1 VQNLL
6 LPKFRQDL
14 VLRPDGAPADYSDPL
29 MPIFLATEGSVWAR
43 AQEAQID
50 YILKKTGA
58 EGLYWDEMAGSSY
71 LYDYN
76 PRHWDDVS
84 AEIDPNTHKIVRKIT
99 NVTLASQP
107 WRLRMVD
114 VLLKRGALFCNGAP
128 ATRSFTQ
135 VHFPRFV
142 ETGLYSNIVN
152 CQLYTPIA
160 LGDHLTERNEVDA
173 YHDMVKGLDYG
184 ALYYWYTSSIEATHP
199 TLAGYMFP
207 ITPIN
212 LGHGFIIGKE
222 RILTNTSGYFGWDDD
237 SRFKAVAFDDRGNQT
252 DKVKIS
258 RVERDGK
265 AFAEVR
271 IPQGYTVAIVR
282 QNQD

>member
-1 VQNLL
+1 VEELL
-6 LPKFRQDL
+6 SRFKRDL
-14 VLRPDGAPADYSDPL
+14 ILRPDGKPADYSDPL
-29 MPIFLATEGSVWAR
+29 MPMFLPTEGSAWAE
-43 AQEAQID
+43 AQEKQID

-58 EGLYWDEMAGSSY
+58 EGLYWDEMAASAY

-76 PRHWDDVS
+76 PDHWDGVS
-84 AEIDPNTHKIVRKIT
+84 AEIDPTTHKIVRKIT

-107 WRLRMVD
+107 WRLRMAKA
-114 VLLKRGALFCNGAP
+114 LLRRGALFCNGAP

-135 VHFPRFV
+135 LHFPRFV

-173 YHDMVKGLDYG
+173 YRDMVKGLDYG
-184 ALYYWYTSSIEATHP
+184 ALYYWYTSSIDATHP
-199 TLAGYMFP
+199 TLTSYMFP
-207 ITPIN
+207 MTPID

-222 RILTNTSGYFGWDDD
+222 RILTNTSGYFGWGDA
-237 SRFKAVAFDDRGNQT
+237 SLFQAVVFDDRGNQT
-252 DKVKIS
+252 DKVKIP

-265 AFAEVR
+265 TFAEVR
-271 IPQGYTVAIVR
+271 IPQGYTVALLR
-282 QNQD
+282 HNQD